1 MAATETSSARDV
13 AGRAPGSLVE
23 LKGTRTTDAPLKG
36 EFSERDCVDYHAL
49 VEREVE
55 RVERDNDGSTRTER
69 VFETVTSTE
78 RHAPCRLDDASGS
91 VLIDFTGAK
100 VEAIEVHKRYE
111 AGSALSIVG
120 TLLNVSGATL
130 GHRYTDGLPPAT
142 PVYVLGSVIA
152 AGGVGASPTKGN
164 PFIISH
170 KSEEERTKSLTSTRL
185 WLLVGIIVCFV
196 LALALLGLGPGA
208 VLRAAPRCRFCG
220 RNEWDNRST
229 GIGAWSMRALIAVA
243 GMGWAGWRAGRAVRR
258 QRRKATPPWPKRSSL
273 VSIMLLSGKPS
284 SPMSSAT
291 RSRSC
296 APTVRATTAPAISPG
311 IRP

>member
-1 MAATETSSARDV
+1 MNLVLGILAAVAAIAGVGLLWWRSRVGRELGLMAATETSSARDV

-23 LKGTRTTDAPLKG
+23 LKGTLTTDAPLKG
-36 EFSERDCVDYHAL
+36 EFSERDCVYYHAL

-91 VLIDFTGAK
+91 VPIDFTGAK

-120 TLLNVSGATL
+120 TLLNVSGTTL
-130 GHRYTDGLPPAT
+130 GHRYTEWIIPPAT

-152 AGGVGASPTKGN
+152 AGGGGASPTKAN
-164 PFIISH
+164 PFIISY

-196 LALALLGLGPGA
+196 LALALLVWGLGQ
-208 VLRAAPRCRFCG
+208 
-220 RNEWDNRST
+220 S
-229 GIGAWSMRALIAVA
+229 
-243 GMGWAGWRAGRAVRR
+243 
-258 QRRKATPPWPKRSSL
+258 
-273 VSIMLLSGKPS
+273 
-284 SPMSSAT
+284 
-291 RSRSC
+291 
-296 APTVRATTAPAISPG
+296 
-311 IRP
+311 